1 VKENNEM
8 VTMTTLEKLVPRRL
22 KMGYEEY
29 LKTADDSKIMEW
41 IDGEVIIYMPPTR
54 EHQNLVLFL
63 SELLNSFIQFF
74 NLGTVIVVPFEVKL
88 WSTGPAREPD
98 IIFVAN
104 ENFSKLTPERFEG
117 GPDLLIEI
125 VSPGSVTEDRVHK
138 FTQYEQAR
146 VREYWIVDPRP
157 HQQQVDFYILGEDNL
172 YYPAPPED
180 DGRYYAAAIPNF
192 WLDLEWLWRETLPNP
207 QLALAEIMIFVEGL
221 SAEVKETYQA
231 MHRMLSR
238 EM

>member
-1 VKENNEM
+1 
-8 VTMTTLEKLVPRRL
+8 
-22 KMGYEEY
+22 
-29 LKTADDSKIMEW
+29 
-41 IDGEVIIYMPPTR
+41 
-54 EHQNLVLFL
+54 
-63 SELLNSFIQFF
+63 
-74 NLGTVIVVPFEVKL
+74 
-88 WSTGPAREPD
+88 
-98 IIFVAN
+98 
-104 ENFSKLTPERFEG
+104 
-117 GPDLLIEI
+117 
-125 VSPGSVTEDRVHK
+125 VHK